1 MNLPTNPMPLREST
15 FGGHAA
21 TSKRRI
27 SHNSAPLSLSA
38 SRDGVGMRGAPT
50 SRFLARTMRM
60 TAVLAVFLTAS
71 AVHAT
76 TVAEIVGQ
84 VSLSSYTGFLNDS
97 LYTHNGDNRGIGAT
111 QHDQARTNIF
121 NFLQGDGFTTSLDP
135 FIYSGNTYNNVVGV
149 KPGLVHPEQIY
160 LVGAHYDSAENP
172 GADDNASGVAGVLEA
187 ARVLSQYSFEA
198 TIVFV
203 AFDREEQGLIGSS
216 HYAAE
221 HAADLIMGMVSM
233 DMIAYSAGDPTKA
246 WVYYSEDNNSPLTA
260 NLSSALLT
268 YGDGIVATVGQMGYS
283 DHVPFDTYGKNA
295 ALLIEYNVWSNPLYH
310 QGADSVDTA
319 NYIDYGYAT
328 SMTRGV
334 VGLLA
339 EQAGVMS
346 LPIPEPT
353 AALMTCA
360 GLLVICLRR
369 RQRS

>member
-1 MNLPTNPMPLREST
+1 MM
-15 FGGHAA
+15 
-21 TSKRRI
+21 
-27 SHNSAPLSLSA
+27 
-38 SRDGVGMRGAPT
+38 
-50 SRFLARTMRM
+50 
-60 TAVLAVFLTAS
+60 AVLAVSLATTA
-71 AVHAT
+71 AHAT

-111 QHDQARTNIF
+111 QHDLARTNVF
-121 NFLQGDGFTTSLDP
+121 NFLQGDGLSTTLDP
-135 FIYSGNTYNNVVGV
+135 FNYLGTTYNNVVGV

-160 LVGAHYDSAENP
+160 VVGAHYDSAGNP

-198 TIVFV
+198 TIVFI
-203 AFDREEQGLIGSS
+203 AFDREEQGLIGSY

-221 HAADLIMGMVSM
+221 HAADIIMGMVSM

-246 WVYYSEDNNSPLTA
+246 RVYYSQDNTVLTS
-260 NLSSALLT
+260 NLSNALLT

-283 DHVPFDTYGKNA
+283 DHDPFDAYGKNA
-295 ALLIEYNVWSNPLYH
+295 ALLIEYNVSSNPLYH
-310 QGADSVDTA
+310 QGADSVNTA

-346 LPIPEPT
+346 LPIPEPS
-353 AALMTCA
+353 AVLLACV
-360 GLLVICLRR
+360 GLLATCVRR
-369 RQRS
+369 RQRP